1 MEKEQREK
9 RLRNYSYPLRLL
21 DEELEILEIKA
32 HEAGLSK
39 ADFLRNMILYGAA
52 HKRTLLTEEYAEKIR
67 YELNRIGNNIN
78 QIAYWAN
85 TLKGVDREM
94 IDALV
99 NDYNDLLGE
108 FERVIS
114 E

>member
-1 MEKEQREK
+1 MGKREK
-9 RLRNYSYPLRLL
+9 PNRIRSNRIEFCLL
-21 DEELEILEIKA
+21 DEELEILELKA

-39 ADFLRNMILYGAA
+39 SALLRNLILYGAA
-52 HKRTLLTEEYAEKIR
+52 HKRTVFSDEYAEKIR
-67 YELNRIGNNIN
+67 YEINRIGNNIN

-85 TLKGVDREM
+85 SLKQIDREKL
-94 IDALV
+94 DAIMR
-99 NDYNDLLGE
+99 DYDNLLGE

>member
-1 MEKEQREK
+1 MEREQREK
-9 RLRNYSYPLRLL
+9 RLRNCNYLLRLL
-21 DEELEILEIKA
+21 DEEFEIFEIKA

-39 ADFLRNMILYGAA
+39 AEFLRNMILYGAA
-52 HKRTLLTEEYAEKIR
+52 HKRTLVSDEYAEKIR
-67 YELNRIGNNIN
+67 YELNRIGNNVN

-85 TLKGVDREM
+85 SLKGIDREK
-94 IDALV
+94 IDALL

>member
-1 MEKEQREK
+1 MKAN
-9 RLRNYSYPLRLL
+9 RLRNYRYQINLL

-39 ADFLRNMILYGAA
+39 ADLLRNLILYGAA
-52 HKRTLLTEEYAEKIR
+52 HKRTVFSEEYAEKIR
-67 YELNRIGNNIN
+67 YEINRIGNNIN

-85 TLKGVDREM
+85 TINQLDRGRL
-94 IDALV
+94 DALLRE
-99 NDYNDLLGE
+99 YHTLLQE
-108 FERVIS
+108 FERLVS